1 MRETEF
7 ESYLLAD
14 KKIVS
19 KEKAVRSRISKGRM
33 IEKHF
38 SMSLDSIVNDD
49 DNTYDALLRI
59 KAEMKDQNG
68 TVSNA
73 LRKYYAFANNKAFPA
88 LSEYESIKG

>member
-1 MRETEF
+1 MRESDF
-7 ESYLLAD
+7 ESYMLAD

-19 KEKAVRSRISKGRM
+19 KDKAVRSRISKGKM

-38 SMSLDSIVNDD
+38 DESLDNIVNDD
-49 DNTYDALLRI
+49 DKTYTTLLRI

-73 LRKYYAFANNKAFPA
+73 LRKYYVFSNGKSFPS
-88 LSEYESIKG
+88 LSEYQSTKG